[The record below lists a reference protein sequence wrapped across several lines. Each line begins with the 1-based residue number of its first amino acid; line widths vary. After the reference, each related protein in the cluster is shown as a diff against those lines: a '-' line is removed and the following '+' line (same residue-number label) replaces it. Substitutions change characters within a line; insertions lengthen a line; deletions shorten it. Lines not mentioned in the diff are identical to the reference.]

1 MPLASVRAGFGTS
14 LESLDAERASAVAG
28 FGVSAGTADMPLASV
43 RAGFGA
49 SLESLDAERASAS
62 VAVGPTVGFS
72 DAAGAWGGVGVG
84 SVEGVLAAMLR
95 CSLSRADSWSVCQ
108 VV

>member
-1 MPLASVRAGFGTS
+1 MPLASVRAGFGAS

-28 FGVSAGTADMPLASV
+28 FGVSAGTADVPLASV
-43 RAGFGA
+43 RAGFGT

-62 VAVGPTVGFS
+62 VAVGTTVGFS
-72 DAAGAWGGVGVG
+72 DAGAWGGVEMG
-84 SVEGVLAAMLR
+84 SAEGALAAMLR